1 MMELKIL
8 RIILSEIECGD
19 MSLGFVSPDET

>member
-1 MMELKIL
+1 MMEPKIL
-8 RIILSEIECGD
+8 RIILNEIECGG